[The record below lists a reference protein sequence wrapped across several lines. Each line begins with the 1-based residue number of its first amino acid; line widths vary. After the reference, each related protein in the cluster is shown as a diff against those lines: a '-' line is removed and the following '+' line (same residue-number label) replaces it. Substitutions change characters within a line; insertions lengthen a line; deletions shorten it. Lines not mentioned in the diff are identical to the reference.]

1 MAIINIPAGPLA
13 EEFFWIVTR
22 KMEPLWSR
30 GSGLR
35 VEHGVAFTLANGDWR
50 LRLGDG
56 RITLGQG
63 QGRVRGMVAEL
74 EFCGLGDDEEEE
86 GDPSETNEEHN
97 NDGGG
102 LDWEGREKMLK
113 SFWDGL
119 VSGSEVSMERL
130 QAVVKVPGI
139 EKGEKGDLTLV
150 RQYMELLRFA
160 RT

>member
-1 MAIINIPAGPLA
+1 MAIISIPAGPPA
-13 EEFFWIVTR
+13 EEFFWTVTR
-22 KMEPLWSR
+22 KMEPLWSAR
-30 GSGLR
+30 SGLR
-35 VEHGVAFTLANGDWR
+35 VEHGIAFTLANGDWR

-74 EFCGLGDDEEEE
+74 EFCGVGDDE
-86 GDPSETNEEHN
+86 GDPDETNEGQN
-97 NDGGG
+97 NSGDG

-113 SFWDGL
+113 SFWDSL

-139 EKGEKGDLTLV
+139 EKGEQGDLTLV

>member
-1 MAIINIPAGPLA
+1 MAIISIPSGPPA

-22 KMEPLWSR
+22 KMEPLWR
-30 GSGLR
+30 LRSGMR
-35 VEHGVAFTLANGDWR
+35 VEHGVAFTLASGDWR

-74 EFCGLGDDEEEE
+74 EFCGLGDDE

-97 NDGGG
+97 NGGNSW
-102 LDWEGREKMLK
+102 DWEGREKMLK

-130 QAVVKVPGI
+130 QVVVKVPGI

-150 RQYMELLRFA
+150 RQYMELLRFT

>member
-1 MAIINIPAGPLA
+1 
-13 EEFFWIVTR
+13 
-22 KMEPLWSR
+22 MEPLWTLR
-30 GSGLR
+30 SGLR
-35 VEHGVAFTLANGDWR
+35 VEHGVAFMLANGDWR

-56 RITLGQG
+56 RIAPGQG

-74 EFCGLGDDEEEE
+74 EFCGLGDDE
-86 GDPSETNEEHN
+86 GDPSEANEEHDN
-97 NDGGG
+97 GGNA

-130 QAVVKVPGI
+130 QVVVKVPGI

>member
-1 MAIINIPAGPLA
+1 
-13 EEFFWIVTR
+13 
-22 KMEPLWSR
+22 
-30 GSGLR
+30 
-35 VEHGVAFTLANGDWR
+35 
-50 LRLGDG
+50 
-56 RITLGQG
+56 
-63 QGRVRGMVAEL
+63 MVAEL
-74 EFCGLGDDEEEE
+74 EFCGLGDDE

-97 NDGGG
+97 NGGNA

-130 QAVVKVPGI
+130 QVVVKVPGI